1 VYRLLMNYKKEDGKF
16 SNKSLG
22 KSSQNLKEMENYK
35 YRIDSKIKQNR
46 INNTPVLQH
55 SGTRTD
61 TMSISGVKFPDKKTA
76 EVTIAALKDMAIS
89 DKPQFLIG
97 LDGLVYGKWAIDDI
111 QEDEPDGEQSS
122 YTINLSRY
130 YNKSILGYAKD
141 TITSL
146 TGDSSSG

>member
-1 VYRLLMNYKKEDGKF
+1 MGNFLKQLSTNLVLGGIPFNVNTSTYNHISKTSA
-16 SNKSLG
+16 SNWS
-22 KSSQNLKEMENYK
+22 
-35 YRIDSKIKQNR
+35 KQNR
-46 INNTPVLQH
+46 INNTPALQH